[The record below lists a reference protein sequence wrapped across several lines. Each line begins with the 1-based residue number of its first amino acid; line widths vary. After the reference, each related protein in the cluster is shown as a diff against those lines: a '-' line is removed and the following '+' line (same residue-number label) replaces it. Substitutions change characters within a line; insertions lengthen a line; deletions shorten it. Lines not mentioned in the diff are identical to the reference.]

1 VTSPHFATYGHYTS
15 MQVRGGAV
23 RGLARHLERLD
34 AANREVFGR
43 PLAGDDVRTRIREA
57 LRGALDAAVRVVV
70 LEDGMVVEVSPPV
83 DPPVVPQRLRSA
95 PYARPF
101 AHLKHLGTFAQAH
114 HARLAR
120 AAGFDDT
127 LLVGPDGLVT
137 ETSVAN
143 IGFLAGERVV
153 WPEAPVLR
161 GTTMQLLEAALARAG
176 TPSAHRPV
184 RLADLAG
191 FDGAFLAN
199 SRGVSPV
206 RGVDGVALPT
216 ARNRLAGLA
225 ALYAAVPAE
234 AV

>member
-1 VTSPHFATYGHYTS
+1 VTSPGFATYGHYTS

-34 AANREVFGR
+34 AADREVFGR
-43 PLAGDDVRTRIREA
+43 PLDADDVRERVREA
-57 LRGALDAAVRVVV
+57 LRGALDAAVRVVA
-70 LEDGMVVEVSPPV
+70 LADGLVVEVGPAA
-83 DPPVVPQRLRSA
+83 DPPAAPQRLRPV

-120 AAGFDDT
+120 GAGFDDA

-137 ETSVAN
+137 ETAIAN
-143 IGFLAGERVV
+143 IGFLDGDRVV
-153 WPEAPVLR
+153 WPSAPVLH
-161 GTTMQLLEAALARAG
+161 GTTMQLLDVALARAG
-176 TPSAHRPV
+176 TPSARRPV

-206 RGVDGVALPT
+206 AEVDGVELP
-216 ARNRLAGLA
+216 AAPQRLARLA

-234 AV
+234 AL